1 MAPQPV
7 FQLRIRL
14 EGIDPPVWRR
24 ILVPGG
30 AKLSRLH
37 DIFQA
42 AMGWTSSH
50 LHSFTIDGTLYGMQ
64 VEDYP
69 DEELDETEHT
79 VFVAL
84 RGNLRRF
91 VYEYDF
97 GDSWTHEV
105 VVEDVSWSP
114 YVLKHG
120 VCLDGQG
127 ACPPEDVG
135 GTGGYE
141 EFLEALA
148 DPLHEEHDNYLVWVG
163 FKFDPAVFNVAA
175 ANAALQR
182 VR

>member
-1 MAPQPV
+1 
-7 FQLRIRL
+7 
-14 EGIDPPVWRR
+14 
-24 ILVPGG
+24 
-30 AKLSRLH
+30 
-37 DIFQA
+37 
-42 AMGWTSSH
+42 MGWTNSH
-50 LHSFTIDGTLYGMQ
+50 LHSFTIDGALYGMQ

-105 VVEDVSWSP
+105 VVEDVTWSP

-120 VCLDGQG
+120 VCLDGGG

-163 FKFDPAVFNVAA
+163 HKFDPSVFNVAA